1 MAIIYTLKV
10 TEMVCAPQA
19 RGETDVVINV
29 GWAYLGTD
37 GTNTGSFGGTTALTY
52 TEGSPFT
59 PYADLTQ
66 EQVSGWVLGA
76 WTADQT
82 ASYQSQVDSQLV
94 VTSRMPL
101 PWPAAE
107 SVAVDPVA
115 A

>member
-1 MAIIYTLKV
+1 VVEGGFGLGTYQTGDSFSLSCVNASAIT
-10 TEMVCAPQA
+10 TS
-19 RGETDVVINV
+19 G
-29 GWAYLGTD
+29 GTD

-82 ASYQSQVDSQLV
+82 ASYQSQLDSQLA
-94 VTSRMPL
+94 VTSPPL

-107 SVAVDPVA
+107 SVAPAPVA

>member
-1 MAIIYTLKV
+1 MANIYTLKV

-19 RGETDVVINV
+19 SGETDVVINV

-66 EQVSGWVLGA
+66 EQVSGWVLSA

-82 ASYQSQVDSQLV
+82 ASYQSQLDSQLA
-94 VTSRMPL
+94 VTSPPL
-101 PWPAAE
+101 PWPAVE
-107 SVAVDPVA
+107 SVAVAPVA